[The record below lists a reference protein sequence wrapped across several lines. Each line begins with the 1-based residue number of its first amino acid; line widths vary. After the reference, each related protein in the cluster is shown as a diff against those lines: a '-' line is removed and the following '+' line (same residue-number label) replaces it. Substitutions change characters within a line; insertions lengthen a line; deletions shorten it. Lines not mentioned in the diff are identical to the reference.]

1 MSLARHVSEIK
12 EHSVMRK
19 SRIDEILLKIKIG
32 KEAASFALKA
42 QQKELN
48 YDDQSENRRKEAE
61 VFQNVPEGS
70 RSKF

>member
-32 KEAASFALKA
+32 SSIFCVKGAAKGA
-42 QQKELN
+42 EL
-48 YDDQSENRRKEAE
+48 R
-61 VFQNVPEGS
+61 
-70 RSKF
+70 